1 MYKKFHNHL
10 LKDNRGYLQKNLLI
24 DIKKKTGFKIIES
37 FFSYFSKPNVI
48 RGIYMQTGKSMEA
61 KLITL
66 IEGKLTWVIVDM
78 KKNSKN
84 FLKNHKIKLKKFE
97 TVYIPEG
104 YAHGAISHTK
114 SLLHIFSNK
123 KYNDKNSIKI
133 NWKDPSLNIKW
144 PTKKNNKIIISESHR
159 NYKFLKKN

>member
-159 NYKFLKKN
+159 NYKFLREN

>member
-1 MYKKFHNHL
+1 MSSL
-10 LKDNRGYLQKNLLI
+10 L

-78 KKNSKN
+78 RKSSKN
-84 FLKNHKIKLKKFE
+84 FLKN
-97 TVYIPEG
+97 YI
-104 YAHGAISHTK
+104 
-114 SLLHIFSNK
+114 
-123 KYNDKNSIKI
+123 
-133 NWKDPSLNIKW
+133 
-144 PTKKNNKIIISESHR
+144 
-159 NYKFLKKN
+159 